1 MKLSRRSMARVLL
14 GVPVAAAAAAMAG
27 AGSWLGLRP
36 ARAAEDERSA
46 SPAAPDD
53 SPLGRFLARQ
63 EEGLT
68 SEERR
73 QVRKNVAQIEQSLKQ
88 VRDFPL
94 GNEVPPSGRFQP
106 LKSKRS

>member
-1 MKLSRRSMARVLL
+1 ML
-14 GVPVAAAAAAMAG
+14 GVPVAAAAASVAG
-27 AGSWLGLRP
+27 IGSFFGVRQ
-36 ARAAEDERSA
+36 ARAAEDGESA
-46 SPAAPDD
+46 PPAAPDD

-73 QVRKNVAQIEQSLKQ
+73 QVRKNVAQIERSLKE
-88 VRDFPL
+88 VRDFTL
-94 GNEVPPSGRFQP
+94 GNDVPPSVRFQP

>member
-1 MKLSRRSMARVLL
+1 ML
-14 GVPVAAAAAAMAG
+14 GVPVAAAAASVAG
-27 AGSWLGLRP
+27 IGSWIGVGP
-36 ARAAEDERSA
+36 ARAAEDEKPA
-46 SPAAPDD
+46 PPAAPDD

-73 QVRKNVAQIEQSLKQ
+73 QVRKNVAQIESSLKA

-94 GNEVPPSGRFQP
+94 GNEVPPSVRFQP